1 MGLIAGQ
8 ITLYQSLFGRYS
20 RRQTS
25 VTVNEH

>member
-20 RRQTS
+20 RSPTS